1 MSFFS
6 KKETIVLK
14 EFRDFALKGNVID
27 LAVAVIIGIAFGAVV
42 LSLVNDII
50 MPIIG
55 VLLGGVDFAT
65 LSIQVG
71 DAMIMYG
78 KFIQAIVNF
87 LIIAWVLFLVIKAAN
102 RMRMPAAPPG
112 PSAQEMLLTEI
123 RDLLKTR

>member
-1 MSFFS
+1 M
-6 KKETIVLK
+6 LK

-50 MPIIG
+50 MPIVG
-55 VLLGGVDFAT
+55 VLLGGVDFAS
-65 LSIQVG
+65 LAIQVG

-87 LIIAWVLFLVIKAAN
+87 LIIAFVLFLIVKAAN
-102 RMRMPAAPPG
+102 RMRQPAAPPG
-112 PSAQEMLLTEI
+112 PSAEETLLTEI
-123 RDLLKTR
+123 RDLLKARNL

>member
-1 MSFFS
+1 M
-6 KKETIVLK
+6 LK
-14 EFRDFALKGNVID
+14 EFREFALKGSVID
-27 LAVAVIIGIAFGAVV
+27 FAVGLVIGAAFGAIVT
-42 LSLVNDII
+42 SLVNDII

-71 DAMIMYG
+71 EASIMYG

-102 RMRMPAAPPG
+102 RMRKPVAPPEPPG
-112 PSAQEMLLTEI
+112 PSAEETLLTEI
-123 RDLLKTR
+123 RDLLKTRAP